1 MLALDVVLPDRF
13 ATTHS
18 IPALKIAVAV
28 VAFAL
33 ASANT
38 IYQAILPEFVPRF
51 LWGVSTGMR
60 GAFRSSGRQPDS
72 FRQARCR
79 RRSPPPSMR
88 SSSRRARSPS
98 SASRHAPRSRTF
110 PRTASYY
117 ESGEI

>member
-38 IYQAILPEFVPRF
+38 IYQAILAGICPRSF

-88 SSSRRARSPS
+88 SSSRRAFTFISI
-98 SASRHAPRSRTF
+98 APRAEVAHVS
-110 PRTASYY
+110 AH
-117 ESGEI
+117 G